1 MAWSKHRWND
11 PRLMGS
17 PRVDDLLRCCGSHK
31 WAEAM
36 ASRWPFASTETMLE
50 EADAIWHSLDVEA
63 WVEAFHAHPRI
74 GERTSSAVS
83 REEQSGVAS
92 ASAAQ
97 REELLRLNIDYE
109 RRFGYIFIISAAGK
123 TTDEIVAALNRRL
136 QNPPEVEIHIAAEQQ
151 RQITRLRLLKLL

>member
-1 MAWSKHRWND
+1 
-11 PRLMGS
+11 
-17 PRVDDLLRCCGSHK
+17 
-31 WAEAM
+31 M

-63 WVEAFHAHPRI
+63 WLEAFGAHPKI
-74 GERTSSAVS
+74 GGRTSSAVS
-83 REEQSGVAS
+83 RQEQSGVAT
-92 ASAAQ
+92 ASPGQ

-109 RRFGYIFIISAAGK
+109 RRFGYIFIICAAGK
-123 TTDEIVAALNRRL
+123 TTGEIVAALNERL